1 MRWNAQGVAAVLYL
15 GVGCSWLAYLLWN
28 KGMLTVPAN
37 MTGVLLSLEPVFGV
51 LLAVLILG
59 EHITPLSWLGI
70 LIVVA
75 ATFCAGALPQIMAK
89 KRQAV

>member
-1 MRWNAQGVAAVLYL
+1 
-15 GVGCSWLAYLLWN
+15 
-28 KGMLTVPAN
+28 MLTVPAN

-59 EHITPLSWLGI
+59 EHIMPLSWLGI